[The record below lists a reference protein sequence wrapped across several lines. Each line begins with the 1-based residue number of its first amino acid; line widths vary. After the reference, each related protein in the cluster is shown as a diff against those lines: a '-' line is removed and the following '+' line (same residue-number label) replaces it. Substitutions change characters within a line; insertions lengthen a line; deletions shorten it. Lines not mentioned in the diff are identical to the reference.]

1 MEKACLCVGL
11 STSALIVN
19 NIDTKKTGTGV
30 SICPGPN
37 MAYFSEVVSL
47 KKMIDHIYGKINIIS
62 RKDRPNMFIK
72 ELELYI
78 NYFREIAESITDYS
92 NELQLK
98 QAEQFRKNI
107 NDGINYYKSIFSG
120 IKSGLEN
127 VREDLLNQLEKF
139 EYELNKIW
147 IENSI
152 CSENN

>member
-1 MEKACLCVGL
+1 
-11 STSALIVN
+11 
-19 NIDTKKTGTGV
+19 
-30 SICPGPN
+30 
-37 MAYFSEVVSL
+37 
-47 KKMIDHIYGKINIIS
+47 
-62 RKDRPNMFIK
+62 MFIK